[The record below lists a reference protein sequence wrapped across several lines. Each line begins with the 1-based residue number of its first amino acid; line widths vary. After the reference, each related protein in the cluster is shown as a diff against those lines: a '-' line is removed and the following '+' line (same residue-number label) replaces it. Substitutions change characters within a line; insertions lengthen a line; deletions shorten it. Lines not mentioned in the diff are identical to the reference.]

1 MPRRGRP
8 LRPLEL
14 SEDER
19 AQLGRWTRRRHT
31 AAGLAQRARMVLL
44 AAEGLSNREVAAR
57 LGCSDATVGKWRAR
71 FLSDATVG
79 KWRARFLEHR
89 LAGLVDE
96 PRSGRPRSVT
106 DEMVQDVVIKTL
118 ESTAPDA
125 THWSTRSMAKAT
137 ELSQTKISQI
147 WRAFELKPHLSETFK
162 LSTDPPSSTRCT
174 TSWRCT

>member
-118 ESTAPDA
+118 ESTAPTPPTGRRA
-125 THWSTRSMAKAT
+125 RWPRPRSCPRPRSAR
-137 ELSQTKISQI
+137 SGG
-147 WRAFELKPHLSETFK
+147 
-162 LSTDPPSSTRCT
+162 PSSSSPT
-174 TSWRCT
+174 